1 MESSFFYHIAME
13 KPRLFGAI
21 LRFNNKIV
29 TYPKTRAMLDAL
41 PQPLADAFPADPLLL
56 GKLRHNEDAGPFFWD
71 FEEESSR
78 IALLDAACLQ
88 KLFLFF
94 GASVWGDEISHV
106 IVKKDRDDLTE
117 KIGAE
122 AYLFALKRGRFLT
135 GHLYPFFSSLQQ
147 EDSLENK
154 ILATQ
159 KNVFSVLYGRWPSEL
174 RTAVSSLFSD
184 TDFFQPETERSAD
197 TVLFTSIWNAVKKI
211 LIREVDPQCAQ
222 CFD

>member
-1 MESSFFYHIAME
+1 MESSFFYHTVLE
-13 KPRLFGAI
+13 KPRLFRAI
-21 LRFNNKIV
+21 LRFNDKIA
-29 TYPKTRAMLDAL
+29 TYPKTRAMLEAL
-41 PQPLADAFPADPLLL
+41 PQPLADAFFADSALLRE
-56 GKLRHNEDAGPFFWD
+56 LRHDEAAGPFYWD

-78 IALLDAACLQ
+78 LALLDTACLQ

-117 KIGAE
+117 NIGAE

-147 EDSLENK
+147 EGRLEDK
-154 ILATQ
+154 IAATQ
-159 KNVFSVLYGRWPSEL
+159 KNVFSVLYGRWPAGL
-174 RTAVSSLFSD
+174 RTAASSLFSEE
-184 TDFFQPETERSAD
+184 DFFQTEAGRSAD
-197 TVLFTSIWNAVKKI
+197 TALFTSIWNAVKKI